1 MGTKWSG
8 IDIAA
13 GRYRFTF
20 WFVLKTNKKIY
31 KDTLFTTWVNTL
43 FVLQINAK
51 QQNKHTNIKKKKG
64 GIFGSSAEN
73 V

>member
-1 MGTKWSG
+1 MAAISTSDYHTSVRK
-8 IDIAA
+8 ID
-13 GRYRFTF
+13 T
-20 WFVLKTNKKIY
+20 V
-31 KDTLFTTWVNTL
+31 DTLFTTWVNTL